1 MFNAKS
7 PEECLERA
15 EMHEQLAAATEDV
28 LARKMHQAMAAE
40 YRRRAMEDGPLSIVT
55 PSSTDPILKISVDIG

>member
-7 PEECLERA
+7 PEECLECA
-15 EMHEQLAAATEDV
+15 GMHEQLAAATEDV

-40 YRRRAMEDGPLSIVT
+40 YRRRASEDGLFAIAT
-55 PSSTDPILKISVDIG
+55 PSGTDPVLKVSVNIL